1 MISRF
6 FGYFFGINENVSSHN
21 LKTDT
26 VKSNEITILNSI
38 RESIAKTIRVSSD
51 WDDAEGYYMYNHKN
65 VSEYKKS
72 LNLIV
77 NQIETELKVNPD
89 LCRVWIDDYGTK
101 KVMCHLNGRL
111 HHIYLDR
118 YHIDWV
124 ENEFSRGNGCTT
136 FDFL

>member
-6 FGYFFGINENVSSHN
+6 FGYFFGINENVSLHN
-21 LKTDT
+21 LKTDI
-26 VKSNEITILNSI
+26 NEITILNSI
-38 RESIAKTIRVSSD
+38 RESIAKTIRISSTL
-51 WDDAEGYYMYNHKN
+51 DDAEGFWRYDPEI

-72 LNLIV
+72 LSLIV

-89 LCRVWIDDYGTK
+89 LCRVWIDDLGTK
-101 KVMCHLNGRL
+101 KVMCYLNGTL

-124 ENEFSRGNGCTT
+124 QNEFSRGKGCTT
-136 FDFL
+136 YGFL